1 MPEALILRMKKRK
14 ELYFIIV
21 VAIAILILLFL
32 PTGYENPA
40 LTQNLL
46 YEKAEVTV
54 VDNSDLSNISVVTL
68 GAQNLELRVL
78 SGEFRGES
86 VSVKNPLLGDKRQDK
101 IFELGDKVLCVLRV
115 DDSHSQIVEA
125 RAEDFYRQDLEL
137 FLLIA
142 FIVVLVLFAGRTGAK
157 AALSFVFTAL
167 AFWKLLIP
175 AFLNGYSPLV
185 VSISIVFITTSVII
199 LLVGGISKKGLV
211 ALLGAMSGVVVT
223 AVLAIIFG
231 HFFKIPGTVQEF
243 SDALFYSG
251 FADLNFSQ
259 MFISCI
265 FISSAGAVMDVAMD
279 IAAAQDELS
288 AQASHLTRKGLIRSG
303 LNIAAPVVGSMT
315 TTLLFAYSGSFMF
328 AFMAFMAQGVP
339 IASIVNRGFIASE
352 ILLTMVGSFGLVLVA
367 PITAIIG
374 GYIYQTKK

>member
-1 MPEALILRMKKRK
+1 MKQRK
-14 ELYFIIV
+14 ELYFIIIIA
-21 VAIAILILLFL
+21 VAILGLLFM
-32 PTGYENPA
+32 PTGYENPT
-40 LTQNLL
+40 LTQNVL
-46 YEKAEVTV
+46 YEKAKVTS
-54 VDNSDLSNISVVTL
+54 VDNSDLGNISVITL
-68 GAQNLELRVL
+68 GTQNLELLLL
-78 SGEFRGES
+78 SGKFKGDT
-86 VSVKNPLLGDKRQDK
+86 VSARNPLLGDKRQDK
-101 IFELGDKVLCVLRV
+101 IFEEKDKVLCVVRV
-115 DDSHSQIVEA
+115 DSDHRGILEA

-137 FLLIA
+137 FLLVA
-142 FIVVLVLFAGRTGAK
+142 FIAALILFAGKTGAK

-167 AFWKLLIP
+167 SFWKLLIP
-175 AFLNGYSPLV
+175 ALLKGYSPLM
-185 VSISIVFITTSVII
+185 VSILIVFLTTSVII
-199 LLVGGISKKGLV
+199 LLVGGISRKGFV
-211 ALLGAMSGVVVT
+211 ALLGAMTGVVVT
-223 AVLAIIFG
+223 AALAVLFG

-243 SDALFYSG
+243 SDSLFYSG

-288 AQASHLTRKGLIRSG
+288 VQAPHLTRKELVRSG

-339 IASIVNRGFIASE
+339 MASIVNRGFIASE

-367 PITAIIG
+367 PITALLG
-374 GYIYQTKK
+374 GYIYKLQNKS